1 MFRSVLQQPNLL
13 PALLRIA
20 LDAKIA
26 GAALRRGRRTLGAG
40 LGFPSFG
47 GGRCVAADKEWNAP
61 IPGLRSGL
69 PVERR
74 RMMGLRRARESETA

>member
-1 MFRSVLQQPNLL
+1 VFRSVVQQLGQL
-13 PALLRIA
+13 PALLQIA

-47 GGRCVAADKEWNAP
+47 GRRRVEADRDWNSP
-61 IPGLRSGL
+61 VSGLRSDFRLKGA
-69 PVERR
+69 E
-74 RMMGLRRARESETA
+74 